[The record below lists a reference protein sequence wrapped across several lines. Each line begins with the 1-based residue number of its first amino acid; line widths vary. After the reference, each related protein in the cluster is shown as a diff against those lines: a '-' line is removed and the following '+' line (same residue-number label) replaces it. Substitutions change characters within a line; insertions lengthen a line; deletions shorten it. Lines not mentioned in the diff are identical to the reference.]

1 MTSLYEDLTWRGLVN
16 QATDPTLGK
25 VLETPLT
32 FYCGFDPTS
41 DSLHLGSLLPLVTMR
56 RLQMRG
62 HFPLFLVG
70 GATGMIGDPSGKS
83 AERVLLTTEVV
94 NKNIEGIKK
103 VAAKFLSFD
112 GKSAAKIVNN
122 IDWTG
127 GLSCIDFLRDVGKH
141 FSVNMMLGKESVK
154 GRLEN
159 RDQGISYTEFS
170 YMILQA
176 YDFYHLQKA
185 SGCNLQI
192 GGSDQWGNIT
202 AGIDLIRRMHA
213 ASGEEESHARVYG
226 LTWPLVTKSDG
237 TKFGKSESGNVW
249 LDGVRTTPYQFYQ
262 YLLQTPDSDVIRYL
276 KFFSF
281 KTREEIEKL
290 EKLIETQPEKRE
302 AQRELARELT
312 TMVHGAHEV
321 TAVENASQALFGGD
335 LKSMSAQS
343 LRDAFQEA
351 PRTEKA
357 RAVLSAGVPL
367 IDLLVETQLCQ
378 SKGAA
383 RKDIQSGGIYLNNE
397 RISDVALSLGAANLL
412 ADSLFVIR
420 KGKKT
425 YHLVFFV

>member
-1 MTSLYEDLTWRGLVN
+1 M
-16 QATDPTLGK
+16 
-25 VLETPLT
+25 
-32 FYCGFDPTS
+32 
-41 DSLHLGSLLPLVTMR
+41 
-56 RLQMRG
+56 
-62 HFPLFLVG
+62 
-70 GATGMIGDPSGKS
+70 
-83 AERVLLTTEVV
+83 
-94 NKNIEGIKK
+94 
-103 VAAKFLSFD
+103 
-112 GKSAAKIVNN
+112 
-122 IDWTG
+122 
-127 GLSCIDFLRDVGKH
+127 
-141 FSVNMMLGKESVK
+141 
-154 GRLEN
+154 
-159 RDQGISYTEFS
+159 
-170 YMILQA
+170 
-176 YDFYHLQKA
+176 
-185 SGCNLQI
+185 
-192 GGSDQWGNIT
+192 
-202 AGIDLIRRMHA
+202 
-213 ASGEEESHARVYG
+213 
-226 LTWPLVTKSDG
+226 
-237 TKFGKSESGNVW
+237 
-249 LDGVRTTPYQFYQ
+249 
-262 YLLQTPDSDVIRYL
+262 

-281 KTREEIEKL
+281 KTREEIEAL
-290 EKLIETQPEKRE
+290 EKLIEAQPEKRE